1 MKDILD
7 YRKAIENII
16 EKARFNGVDI
26 LLEKNL
32 LGDVDIMIVDNT
44 TTERCR
50 VRKVNRISVKS

>member
-16 EKARFNGVDI
+16 EKAKFNGVDI

-32 LGDVDIMIVDNT
+32 LGDVDIMIVDNAT
-44 TTERCR
+44 TDRCR